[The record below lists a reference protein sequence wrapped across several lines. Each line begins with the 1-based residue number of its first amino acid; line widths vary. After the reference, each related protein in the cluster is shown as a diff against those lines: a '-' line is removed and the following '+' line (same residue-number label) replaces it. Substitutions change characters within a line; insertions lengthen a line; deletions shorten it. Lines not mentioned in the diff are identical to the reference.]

1 MSQKIKMQ
9 GVVTALFLWCLLIPN
24 LSLAEN
30 PLLIFSGDLRGEIQ
44 PCGCAEEGD
53 MGGLPRRLTFFKQQ
67 QSLHSSLFY
76 LDLGNNFPEPSEQGD
91 LKIQLIQNA
100 LKKLGPQVVLVGP
113 KEWQNGLH
121 TLDRE
126 IPYLLSNQSPK
137 LTFLT
142 SKTISQAGRQTISI
156 TGYLSP
162 ELVYFNQNEQPQI
175 LPLNPE
181 LIARWKAEFAETK
194 DAFRILLF
202 RGNAQELKKFE
213 DSGLFEL
220 IVAGSNNDDELKQV
234 MELRTIS
241 SVFPMIP
248 TKGQGILSGKLSASG
263 RFIPENNE
271 TVPAGLTLTWLRDSF
286 EDAPELAETFSNYDA
301 AVKELFFSNL
311 NRMEKQRR
319 QSPFVGNGVCAACH
333 AEIVASWQKSRHAH
347 AFATLEKKGKH
358 FDPECLACHVVGLKP
373 WMAPEDAF
381 ATDKIFEGGT
391 GFLSLQTTPHLKNVQ
406 CENCHGPARAHLEN
420 SKIKPANK
428 DPKIICVSCHQGSHS
443 PVFNFE
449 TYWPKIKH

>member
-1 MSQKIKMQ
+1 MQ
-9 GVVTALFLWCLLIPN
+9 RIVACLFLCSLFFPN

-76 LDLGNNFPEPSEQGD
+76 LDLGNNFPEPSGQGD
-91 LKIQLIQNA
+91 LKIHLIQSA
-100 LKKLGPQVVLVGP
+100 LKILRPQAVLVGP
-113 KEWQNGLH
+113 NEWQNGLH
-121 TLDRE
+121 RLDPK
-126 IPYLLSNQSPK
+126 IPYLISNQRLK
-137 LTFLT
+137 LPFLT
-142 SKTISQAGRQTISI
+142 SKTIFQTGGQTISI
-156 TGYLSP
+156 SGYLSP

-175 LPLNPE
+175 LSVNPE
-181 LIARWKAEFAETK
+181 LIARWKVEFVETK

-213 DSGLFEL
+213 DSSLFEL
-220 IVAGSNNDDELKQV
+220 IVVGSTNDDELKQV
-234 MELRTIS
+234 MQMKTSS

-248 TKGQGILSGKLSASG
+248 TKGQGLFSGKLSASG

-271 TVPAGLTLTWLRDSF
+271 IVPAGLSLTWLRGSF
-286 EDAPELAETFSNYDA
+286 EDAPELAEIFRNYDT

-311 NRMEKQRR
+311 DRMDKQRDE
-319 QSPFVGNGVCAACH
+319 SPFVGNEVCAGCH
-333 AEIVASWQKSRHAH
+333 AEIVSIWQKSRHAH
-347 AFATLEKKGKH
+347 AFATLENKGKH

-373 WMAPEDAF
+373 WEAPDNASVEDRKF
-381 ATDKIFEGGT
+381 AGGT

-406 CENCHGPARAHLEN
+406 CENCHGPARTHLEN
-420 SKIKPANK
+420 NNIKPANN
-428 DPKIICVSCHQGSHS
+428 DPKMICANCHQGSHS
-443 PVFNFE
+443 PVFDFE

>member
-1 MSQKIKMQ
+1 MQ
-9 GVVTALFLWCLLIPN
+9 RIVAALFLWCIFFPN

-53 MGGLPRRLTFFKQQ
+53 MGGLLRRLTFFKQQ
-67 QSLHSSLFY
+67 QSLHTSLFY
-76 LDLGNNFPEPSEQGD
+76 LDLGNNFPEPSGQGD
-91 LKIQLIQNA
+91 LKIHLIQSA
-100 LKKLGPQVVLVGP
+100 LKILRPQAVLVGP
-113 KEWQNGLH
+113 NEWQNGLH
-121 TLDRE
+121 ALDPE
-126 IPYLLSNQSPK
+126 IPYLISNQSLNLP
-137 LTFLT
+137 FLT
-142 SKTISQAGRQTISI
+142 SKTIFQTGGQTISI
-156 TGYLSP
+156 SGYLSP

-175 LPLNPE
+175 LSVNPE
-181 LIARWKAEFAETK
+181 LIARWKVEFAETN

-220 IVAGSNNDDELKQV
+220 IVAGSTNDDELKQV
-234 MELRTIS
+234 MQMKTSS

-248 TKGQGILSGKLSASG
+248 TKGQGLFSGKLSASG

-271 TVPAGLTLTWLRDSF
+271 IVPAGLSLTWLRGSF
-286 EDAPELAETFSNYDA
+286 EDAPELAEIFRNYDT

-311 NRMEKQRR
+311 DRMDKQRDE
-319 QSPFVGNGVCAACH
+319 SPFVGNEVCAGCH
-333 AEIVASWQKSRHAH
+333 AEIVSIWQKSRHAH
-347 AFATLEKKGKH
+347 AFATLENKGKH

-373 WMAPEDAF
+373 WEAPENASVEDRKF
-381 ATDKIFEGGT
+381 AGGT

-406 CENCHGPARAHLEN
+406 CENCHGPARTHLEN
-420 SKIKPANK
+420 NNIKPANN
-428 DPKIICVSCHQGSHS
+428 DPKMICANCHQGSHS
-443 PVFNFE
+443 PVFDFE

>member
-1 MSQKIKMQ
+1 MVKINMQ
-9 GVVTALFLWCLLIPN
+9 RIVAALFLWCIFFPN

-76 LDLGNNFPEPSEQGD
+76 LDLGNNFPEPSGQGD
-91 LKIQLIQNA
+91 LKIHLIQSA
-100 LKKLGPQVVLVGP
+100 LKILRPQAVLVGP
-113 KEWQNGLH
+113 NEWQNGLH
-121 TLDRE
+121 ALDPE
-126 IPYLLSNQSPK
+126 IPYLISNQSLNLP
-137 LTFLT
+137 FLT
-142 SKTISQAGRQTISI
+142 SKTIFQTGGQTINIS
-156 TGYLSP
+156 GYLSP

-175 LPLNPE
+175 LSANPE
-181 LIARWKAEFAETK
+181 LIARWKVEFAETN

-220 IVAGSNNDDELKQV
+220 IVAGSTNDDELKQV
-234 MELRTIS
+234 MQMKTSS

-248 TKGQGILSGKLSASG
+248 TKGQGLFSGNLSASG
-263 RFIPENNE
+263 RFVPENNE
-271 TVPAGLTLTWLRDSF
+271 IVPAGLSLTWLRGSF
-286 EDAPELAETFSNYDA
+286 EDAPELAETFRNYDD

-311 NRMEKQRR
+311 DRMDKQRDE
-319 QSPFVGNGVCAACH
+319 SPFVGNEVCAGCH
-333 AEIVASWQKSRHAH
+333 AEIVSIWQKSRHAH
-347 AFATLEKKGKH
+347 AFATLENKGKH

-373 WMAPEDAF
+373 WEAPENASVEDRKF
-381 ATDKIFEGGT
+381 AGGT

-406 CENCHGPARAHLEN
+406 CENCHGPARTHLEN
-420 SKIKPANK
+420 NNIKPANN
-428 DPKIICVSCHQGSHS
+428 DPKMICANCHQGSHS
-443 PVFNFE
+443 PVFDFE

>member
-1 MSQKIKMQ
+1 MQ
-9 GVVTALFLWCLLIPN
+9 RLVASLLLWCLLFPN

-30 PLLIFSGDLRGEIQ
+30 PLLIFSGDLRGEIK

-53 MGGLPRRLTFFKQQ
+53 LGGLPRRLTFFKQQ
-67 QSLHSSLFY
+67 QSQHSSLFY
-76 LDLGNNFPEPSEQGD
+76 LDLGNNFPEPSGQGD
-91 LKIQLIQNA
+91 LKIKLIQNA
-100 LKKLGPQVVLVGP
+100 LKKLRPQVVLVGP
-113 KEWQNGLH
+113 NEWQNGLH
-121 TLDRE
+121 SLDPE
-126 IPYLLSNQSPK
+126 IPYLLTNQSLK
-137 LTFLT
+137 LPFLT
-142 SKTISQAGRQTISI
+142 SKIISQTGKQRIHV

-162 ELVYFNQNEQPQI
+162 ELVYFNQNENPKL
-175 LPLNPE
+175 LPVNQE
-181 LIARWKAEFAETK
+181 LISRWKDELVNK
-194 DAFRILLF
+194 KAFRILLF
-202 RGNAQELKKFE
+202 RGNAHELQQFE
-213 DSGLFEL
+213 ESALFDL
-220 IVAGSNNDDELKQV
+220 IVAGSTNDDELKQV
-234 MELRTIS
+234 MKMWTSS

-263 RFIPENNE
+263 RFIPENNVN
-271 TVPAGLTLTWLRDSF
+271 VPAGLTLTWLRRSF
-286 EDAPELAETFSNYDA
+286 EDAPELAETFRNYDA
-301 AVKELFFSNL
+301 AVKKLFFRNL
-311 NRMEKQRR
+311 DRMEKQRR
-319 QSPFVGNGVCAACH
+319 ESPFVGNGVCASCH

-373 WMAPEDAF
+373 WEPPEDAS

-443 PVFNFE
+443 PAFNFE
-449 TYWPKIKH
+449 TYWPKIKHRS

>member
-1 MSQKIKMQ
+1 MQ
-9 GVVTALFLWCLLIPN
+9 RIVAALFLWCIFFPN

-76 LDLGNNFPEPSEQGD
+76 LDLGNNFPEPSGQGD
-91 LKIQLIQNA
+91 LKIHLIQSA
-100 LKKLGPQVVLVGP
+100 LKILRPQAVLVGP
-113 KEWQNGLH
+113 NEWQNGLH
-121 TLDRE
+121 ALDPE
-126 IPYLLSNQSPK
+126 IPYLISNQSLNLP
-137 LTFLT
+137 FLT
-142 SKTISQAGRQTISI
+142 SKTIFQTGGQTISI
-156 TGYLSP
+156 SGYLSP

-175 LPLNPE
+175 LSVNPE
-181 LIARWKAEFAETK
+181 LITRWEAEFAETK

-202 RGNAQELKKFE
+202 RGNTQELKKFE

-220 IVAGSNNDDELKQV
+220 IVAGSTNDDELKQV
-234 MELRTIS
+234 MQMKTSS

-248 TKGQGILSGKLSASG
+248 TKGQGLFSGKLSASG

-271 TVPAGLTLTWLRDSF
+271 FVPAGLSLTWLRGSF
-286 EDAPELAETFSNYDA
+286 EDAPELAETFRNYDD

-311 NRMEKQRR
+311 DRMDKQRDE
-319 QSPFVGNGVCAACH
+319 SPFVGNEVCAGCH
-333 AEIVASWQKSRHAH
+333 AEIVSIWQKSRHAH
-347 AFATLEKKGKH
+347 AFATLENKGKH

-373 WMAPEDAF
+373 WEAPENASVEDRKF
-381 ATDKIFEGGT
+381 AGGT
-391 GFLSLQTTPHLKNVQ
+391 GFLSLQTTAHLKNVQ
-406 CENCHGPARAHLEN
+406 CENCHGPARTHLEN
-420 SKIKPANK
+420 NNIKPANN
-428 DPKIICVSCHQGSHS
+428 DPKMICANCHQGSHS
-443 PVFNFE
+443 PVFDFE

>member
-1 MSQKIKMQ
+1 MQ
-9 GVVTALFLWCLLIPN
+9 RIVACLFLCSLFFPN

-76 LDLGNNFPEPSEQGD
+76 LDLGNNFPEPSGQGD
-91 LKIQLIQNA
+91 LKIHLIQSA
-100 LKKLGPQVVLVGP
+100 LKILRPQAVLVGP
-113 KEWQNGLH
+113 NEWQNGLH
-121 TLDRE
+121 ALDPE
-126 IPYLLSNQSPK
+126 IPYLISNQSLNLP
-137 LTFLT
+137 FLT
-142 SKTISQAGRQTISI
+142 SKTIFQTGGQTINIS
-156 TGYLSP
+156 GYLSP

-175 LPLNPE
+175 LSVNPE
-181 LIARWKAEFAETK
+181 LITRWEAEFAETK

-202 RGNAQELKKFE
+202 RGNTQELKKFE

-220 IVAGSNNDDELKQV
+220 IVAGSTNDDELKQV
-234 MELRTIS
+234 MQMKTSS

-248 TKGQGILSGKLSASG
+248 TKGQGLFSGKLSASG
-263 RFIPENNE
+263 RFVPENNE
-271 TVPAGLTLTWLRDSF
+271 IVPAGLSLTWLRGSF
-286 EDAPELAETFSNYDA
+286 EDAPELAETFRNYDD

-311 NRMEKQRR
+311 DRMDKQRDE
-319 QSPFVGNGVCAACH
+319 SPFVGNEVCAGCH
-333 AEIVASWQKSRHAH
+333 AEIVLIWQNSRHAH
-347 AFATLEKKGKH
+347 AFATLENKGKH

-373 WMAPEDAF
+373 WEAPENASVEDRKF
-381 ATDKIFEGGT
+381 AGGT

-406 CENCHGPARAHLEN
+406 CENCHGPARTHLEN
-420 SKIKPANK
+420 NNIKPANN
-428 DPKIICVSCHQGSHS
+428 DPKMICANCHQGSHS
-443 PVFNFE
+443 PVFDFE

>member
-1 MSQKIKMQ
+1 MQ
-9 GVVTALFLWCLLIPN
+9 RIVACLFLCSLFFPN

-76 LDLGNNFPEPSEQGD
+76 LDLGNNFPEPSGQGD
-91 LKIQLIQNA
+91 LKIHLIQTA
-100 LKKLGPQVVLVGP
+100 LKILRPQAVLVGP
-113 KEWQNGLH
+113 NEWQNGLH
-121 TLDRE
+121 ALDPE
-126 IPYLLSNQSPK
+126 IPYLISNQSLK
-137 LTFLT
+137 LPFLT
-142 SKTISQAGRQTISI
+142 SKTIFQTGGQTINIS
-156 TGYLSP
+156 GYLSP

-175 LPLNPE
+175 LSVNPE
-181 LIARWKAEFAETK
+181 LITRWEAEFAETK

-202 RGNAQELKKFE
+202 RGNTQELKKFE

-220 IVAGSNNDDELKQV
+220 IVAGSTNDDELKQV
-234 MELRTIS
+234 MQMKTSS

-248 TKGQGILSGKLSASG
+248 TKGQGLFSGKLSASG
-263 RFIPENNE
+263 RFVPENNE
-271 TVPAGLTLTWLRDSF
+271 IVPAGLSLTWLRGSF
-286 EDAPELAETFSNYDA
+286 EDAPELAETFRNYDD

-311 NRMEKQRR
+311 DRMDKQRDE
-319 QSPFVGNGVCAACH
+319 SPFVGNEVCAGCH
-333 AEIVASWQKSRHAH
+333 AEIVSIWQKSRHAH
-347 AFATLEKKGKH
+347 AFATLENKGKH

-373 WMAPEDAF
+373 WEAPENASVEDRKF
-381 ATDKIFEGGT
+381 AGGT

-406 CENCHGPARAHLEN
+406 CENCHGPARTHLEN
-420 SKIKPANK
+420 NNIKPANN
-428 DPKIICVSCHQGSHS
+428 DPKMICANCHQGSHS
-443 PVFNFE
+443 PVFDFE

>member
-1 MSQKIKMQ
+1 MQ
-9 GVVTALFLWCLLIPN
+9 RIVACLFLCSLFFPN

-76 LDLGNNFPEPSEQGD
+76 LDLGNNFPEPSGQGD
-91 LKIQLIQNA
+91 LKIHLIQTA
-100 LKKLGPQVVLVGP
+100 LKILRPQAVLVGP
-113 KEWQNGLH
+113 NEWQNGLH
-121 TLDRE
+121 ALDPE
-126 IPYLLSNQSPK
+126 IPYLISNQSLNLP
-137 LTFLT
+137 FLT
-142 SKTISQAGRQTISI
+142 SKTIFQTGGQTISI
-156 TGYLSP
+156 SGYLSP

-175 LPLNPE
+175 LSVNPE
-181 LIARWKAEFAETK
+181 LIARWKVEFVETK

-213 DSGLFEL
+213 DSSLFEL
-220 IVAGSNNDDELKQV
+220 IVVGSTNDDELKQV
-234 MELRTIS
+234 MQMKTSS

-248 TKGQGILSGKLSASG
+248 TKGQGLFSGKLSASG

-271 TVPAGLTLTWLRDSF
+271 IVPAGLSLTWLRGSF
-286 EDAPELAETFSNYDA
+286 EDAPELAEIFRNYDT

-311 NRMEKQRR
+311 DRMDKQRDE
-319 QSPFVGNGVCAACH
+319 SPFVGNEVCAGCH
-333 AEIVASWQKSRHAH
+333 AEIVSIWQKSRHAH
-347 AFATLEKKGKH
+347 AFATLENKGKH

-373 WMAPEDAF
+373 WEAPENASVEDRKF
-381 ATDKIFEGGT
+381 AGGT

-406 CENCHGPARAHLEN
+406 CENCHGPARTHLEN
-420 SKIKPANK
+420 NNIKPANN
-428 DPKIICVSCHQGSHS
+428 DPKMICANCHQGSHS
-443 PVFNFE
+443 PVFDFE